1 MLRSRSA
8 LTCPGG
14 KLNTTLL
21 TSRSQAE
28 TTVDRGGRGEREETG
43 NGDVGAERR
52 RDSHLITLKMFYP
65 SAFSFLSLE
74 IRDNDIFLWMD

>member
-28 TTVDRGGRGEREETG
+28 TTVNRDTARRGEGRGGDGGGKLG
-43 NGDVGAERR
+43 NGDVGERGGTGKNTAE
-52 RDSHLITLKMFYP
+52 IPT
-65 SAFSFLSLE
+65 
-74 IRDNDIFLWMD
+74 